1 MSVTAKKVLDAALAE
16 LGYRESPAG
25 SNRTKFG
32 KWYGMDGQPWCMM
45 FVQWV
50 FHQIGGE
57 GRLPA
62 RTASCGALMR
72 SAKAVGCWVTR
83 DYRPGDIAI
92 FDFSGSNTRTE
103 HTGIVIEV
111 RGDSLYTIEGN
122 TADGNDS
129 NGGQVLTRLR
139 PLRVV
144 RGAIRPDYDEEETSM
159 DNTPSGYA
167 VEAVKWAK
175 MNGIL
180 FGDVSGNL
188 KLHDPVTREQ
198 AITFLYRFAKSI
210 GKA

>member
-1 MSVTAKKVLDAALAE
+1 MGVSARKILDTAMAE

-25 SNRTKFG
+25 SNRTKYG
-32 KWYGMDGQPWCMM
+32 RWYGLDGQPWCMM

-50 FHQIGGE
+50 FHQAGGAQL
-57 GRLPA
+57 LPV

-72 SAKAVGCWVTR
+72 GARNAGCWVTEGF
-83 DYRPGDIAI
+83 RPGDLAI
-92 FDFSGSNTRTE
+92 FDFSGTHTRTD
-103 HTGIVIEV
+103 HVGIVAEV
-111 RGDSLYTIEGN
+111 RDGALYTIEGN

-139 PLRVV
+139 PLHVV
-144 RGAIRPDYDEEETSM
+144 RGAVRPDYEEETVM

-167 VEAVKWAK
+167 ADAVQWARE
-175 MNGIL
+175 NGIL
-180 FGDVSGNL
+180 YGDASGNL

-198 AITFLYRFAKSI
+198 AITFLYRFAKCV